1 MGCRKLF
8 IAISLF
14 LAFGYT
20 AYGCVTPNFDVWLD
34 MTPKELSQ
42 HGCIKDHVKLEIMSR
57 KDNSMAVIEIAK
69 RLRSKGLLDKTSLQR
84 ESEALYKIGR
94 FKEVLNTHLLSL
106 TKQNKCEVFV
116 DCRWEFTDALAHYEN
131 AKYYRAAGYIDK
143 AEEELNKGD
152 LEFDKICP
160 RSDKNADYCTGV
172 RTRLLE

>member
-1 MGCRKLF
+1 MRDSELRC
-8 IAISLF
+8 
-14 LAFGYT
+14 LARHDTKGIKS
-20 AYGCVTPNFDVWLD
+20 AQLHKGSCKIRDNEPKRQLD
-34 MTPKELSQ
+34 GGNRNCQRT
-42 HGCIKDHVKLEIMSR
+42 V
-57 KDNSMAVIEIAK
+57 
-69 RLRSKGLLDKTSLQR
+69 LDKTSLQR

-94 FKEVLNTHLLSL
+94 FKEALNTHLLSL

-131 AKYYRAAGYIDK
+131 AKYYRAAGYMDK
-143 AEEELNKGD
+143 AEEEEEEEEELNKGD